1 MNGDWINVYV
11 LCATVTYTTQNSLIS
26 VAVEYKQNTL
36 LEMVILILIFDILRF
51 TQLCG
56 LIFTICRQQQ
66 KNALPRGNQEAEWNE
81 GKSDFTNT
89 PLAARERCACR
100 ESQNIRQ
107 QEQNGGGTA

>member
-36 LEMVILILIFDILRF
+36 LEMVILILIFEILRF

-66 KNALPRGNQEAEWNE
+66 KKMPYQEAAEWNE